1 MESHLIRFRVV
12 LLFAV
17 LIALFLLSYCV
28 WAIVQFNADHAAKE
42 ADFLNRYASR
52 ALSRAQANPDW
63 FKGGNG
69 SYEFRSLKNH
79 RAGFE
84 FSYESLIKRFPFL
97 PDINEF
103 KNNHIYIQT
112 LKIHSPLKVPD
123 YIMVKPI
130 YVSDSEKYFS
140 YLTVDARLDQ
150 EGASFGLLERLQ
162 PAIAL
167 ALISILI
174 LVLIELFHISKV
186 NHTIHSLASWADQL
200 QAGNNVPP
208 PPNLESSKFNYIAY
222 TINKSLSGIT
232 DVLEKEQSFARFTSH
247 ELRTPIAALSAN
259 MEVLELMMKDLS
271 PQERSVLK
279 TMETAVSDMK
289 YQTEALLWLS
299 NEEIDQ
305 SGFKEC
311 DLVKAVEKALSDNAY
326 LGKGKTVDVKVLG
339 LQSLTVFNHPVLLQ
353 IVLNNLVRNAFQNT
367 FYGEIRAEIIEG
379 GVVISNENTKD
390 VEQHHDSGF
399 GIGLVLV
406 RKLVDK
412 MNIRYESREENGVW
426 KVVLKFT

>member
-1 MESHLIRFRVV
+1 MENHLLRFRVV
-12 LLFAV
+12 LLFTF

-28 WAIVQFNADHAAKE
+28 WAIVQHNAEHAASQ
-42 ADFLNRYASR
+42 AQYLNRYAAR
-52 ALSRAQANPDW
+52 ALSRAQANPEW
-63 FKGGNG
+63 FKGSAN
-69 SYEFRSLKNH
+69 SFEFRSLKNH

-97 PDINEF
+97 PDINTFE
-103 KNNHIYIQT
+103 NNRIYIQT
-112 LKIHSPLKVPD
+112 LKFHSPLKVPD

-130 YVSDSEKYFS
+130 FVSDAEKYFT
-140 YLTVDARLDQ
+140 YLTVDSRLIED
-150 EGASFGLLERLQ
+150 EANFALLERLQ

-174 LVLIELFHISKV
+174 LVLIELFHINKV
-186 NHTIHSLASWADQL
+186 SHTVHSLASWADQL
-200 QAGNNVPP
+200 KAGSNVPP

-222 TINKSLSGIT
+222 AINKSLSGIS

-299 NEEIDQ
+299 SEEIDP
-305 SGFKEC
+305 SGFSEC
-311 DLVKAVEKALSDNAY
+311 DVVAAVKKACSDNAY
-326 LGKGKTVDVKVLG
+326 LGEGKTIDVQVVG
-339 LQSLTVFNHPVLLQ
+339 LEKLTVFNHPVLLQ
-353 IVLNNLVRNAFQNT
+353 IVLNNLIRNAFQNT
-367 FYGEIRAEIIEG
+367 FYGEIRAEIVRDGIN
-379 GVVISNENTKD
+379 IYNQNTKD
-390 VEQHHDSGF
+390 VEACREMGF

-412 MNIRYESREENGVW
+412 MNIRYGSTHEGGVW
-426 KVVLKFT
+426 KVSLEF

>member
-12 LLFAV
+12 LLFTF
-17 LIALFLLSYCV
+17 LIALFLFSYCV
-28 WAIVQFNADHAAKE
+28 WAIVQHNAEHAAKE
-42 ADFLNRYASR
+42 AEFLNRYAAR

-63 FKGGNG
+63 FKNG
-69 SYEFRSLKNH
+69 TNSFEFKSLINH

-103 KNNHIYIQT
+103 ENNRIYIQV
-112 LKIHSPLKVPD
+112 LKIHSPFKVPD
-123 YIMVKPI
+123 YIMVKPVF
-130 YVSDSEKYFS
+130 VSDAEKYFT
-140 YLTVDARLDQ
+140 YLTVDSRLIQDD
-150 EGASFGLLERLQ
+150 ASFGLLERLQ
-162 PAIAL
+162 PAVAL

-174 LVLIELFHISKV
+174 LVLIELFHINKV
-186 NHTIHSLASWADQL
+186 NQTIHSLASWADQL
-200 QAGNNVPP
+200 QAGSNVPP

-222 TINKSLSGIT
+222 AINKSLSGIS

-311 DLVKAVEKALSDNAY
+311 DVVGALNKALADNAY
-326 LGKGKTVDVKVLG
+326 LGKGKTIDVQVVG
-339 LQSLTVFNHPVLLQ
+339 LKGLTVFNHPVLIQ
-353 IVLNNLVRNAFQNT
+353 IVLNNLIRNAFQNT
-367 FYGEIRAEIIEG
+367 FYGFIRAEIMEDG
-379 GVVISNENTKD
+379 LEISNQNTKD
-390 VEQHHDSGF
+390 VEAHHNMGF

-412 MNIRYESREENGVW
+412 MNIQYEAKEDKGVW
-426 KVVLKFT
+426 KVRLRF